1 MTKRTPVVLSDNNAL
16 HKPLEPGNKIPT
28 DSIPV
33 SANPRNNTSIKS
45 DGLFAPTFS
54 GITAVNHDY
63 TLDGDGSNNNP
74 LSVRVSNLREN
85 IISMRQ
91 SADASGGLYIWEGNF
106 ISSVMHNNSMNGT
119 GGPNDELGIRIS
131 NKTGNSLQLIDNP
144 ITGGGGLYAAQKE
157 TIKYADM
164 TGPIICEGPDNP
176 GAEVACGKFGN
187 GVYWKKKITLN
198 KVKNGD
204 NAILV
209 YPQLLSLPCKSD
221 STPVPYQLIINYPLI
236 QSGQTPY
243 IYLYLICSEI
253 PTHHINRRTLYKSE
267 IRRGVAITTPTGL
280 DDIYDTANPGSGPY
294 YMLQYMYSS

>member
-33 SANPRNNTSIKS
+33 SANPGNNISIKS

-54 GITAVNHDY
+54 GITTVNHDY

-74 LSVRVSNLREN
+74 LSVRVSNLDEN
-85 IISMRQ
+85 IISTRGPV
-91 SADASGGLYIWEGNF
+91 ADSGGLYIPESTF

-119 GGPNDELGIRIS
+119 GESNDKLGIRIS
-131 NKTGNSLQLIDNP
+131 NKTGNSLQLIDNL
-144 ITGGGGLYAAQKE
+144 ITSGGGLYAAQKE

-164 TGPIICEGPDNP
+164 TGYIICEGPDNP
-176 GAEVACGKFGN
+176 SAEVACGKFGS
-187 GVYWKKKITLN
+187 GVYWKKKITLS

-204 NAILV
+204 NDILV
-209 YPQLLSLPCKSD
+209 YPQLLSFPCKSD
-221 STPVPYQLIINYPLI
+221 DTPVPYQLIINYPLI

-243 IYLYLICSEI
+243 IYLYLICSGI
-253 PTHHINRRTLYKSE
+253 PTHIINLRTLYKSE

-280 DDIYDTANPGSGPY
+280 DDIYETANPGNGPQFV
-294 YMLQYMYSS
+294 LQYMYSS